1 MNTDVVAA
9 ALGAVVCGVAGLGV
23 PALISRIPEPA
34 SAAPDD
40 PPRYTPVAARPGLAW
55 RAALVSAAA
64 GGLVGASLGLV
75 WPLLYLLPLVPVA
88 VALGVVDLHTHLL
101 PTRVIWPTLG
111 ATALLA
117 VVAAL
122 LDGDGDALVR
132 AAVGGL
138 IVFVCFHALWWV
150 YPAGMG
156 YGDVRLSALV
166 GFALGYLGWAEL
178 VVGVYG
184 AFLVFALL
192 GVVRALV
199 RRDRGALRTP
209 LPFGPF
215 LLVGALGGVT
225 LGDPVW
231 SHLVGG

>member
-1 MNTDVVAA
+1 MNADVAAA

-34 SAAPDD
+34 SAAADD
-40 PPRYTPVAARPGLAW
+40 PPRYAPVAARPGLAW

-64 GGLVGASLGLV
+64 GGLVGASLGLA
-75 WPLLYLLPLVPVA
+75 WPLVYLLPLVPVA

-132 AAVGGL
+132 AAVSGL
-138 IVFVCFHALWWV
+138 VVFGCFHALWWV

-215 LLVGALGGVT
+215 LLVGALGGVV